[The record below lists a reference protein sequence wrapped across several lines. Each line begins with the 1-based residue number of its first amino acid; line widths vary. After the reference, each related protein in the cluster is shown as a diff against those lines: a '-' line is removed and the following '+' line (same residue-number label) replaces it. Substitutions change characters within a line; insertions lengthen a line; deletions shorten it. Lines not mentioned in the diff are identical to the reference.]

1 MQAGHRDLGTEN
13 IHVEVADV
21 GTATEQFQQQHSI
34 KVIELISQTF
44 PHDIYICISVF
55 KSYFSKQKGCF

>member
-13 IHVEVADV
+13 IHVEVVDV

-34 KVIELISQTF
+34 KVIELISDF
-44 PHDIYICISVF
+44 PTGYLYMYICV
-55 KSYFSKQKGCF
+55 